1 MVGIEDPARPHDP
14 RRDPTRTLAYVR
26 LLAQLTDH
34 QHKEVEESGRA
45 RDLAGRLRALVADY
59 ESAASRRVEARA
71 MRTGEGYDDGGG
83 GDVESER
90 AAEKVRA
97 EAERL
102 LVELK
107 K

>member
-1 MVGIEDPARPHDP
+1 
-14 RRDPTRTLAYVR
+14 
-26 LLAQLTDH
+26 
-34 QHKEVEESGRA
+34 
-45 RDLAGRLRALVADY
+45 
-59 ESAASRRVEARA
+59 
-71 MRTGEGYDDGGG
+71 MRGMTTEGG

>member
-1 MVGIEDPARPHDP
+1 MRADADVQDAV
-14 RRDPTRTLAYVR
+14 RRGALDDADDLDGAFGGRR
-26 LLAQLTDH
+26 LENEL
-34 QHKEVEESGRA
+34 G
-45 RDLAGRLRALVADY
+45 ADA
-59 ESAASRRVEARA
+59 EASRRVEARA
-71 MRTGEGYDDGGG
+71 MRTGEGHDDGGG